1 MKNSFK
7 IIGLASLASV
17 VLVAWSLVA
26 SSAFAND
33 VSSDSFDKVSTNMR
47 AWNMKQGKL
56 GLGKWMKKNMTEE
69 QKAEMEAKHEEMKAQ
84 HDAMKAAV
92 DSNGFA
98 AFQAAVVNSPLA
110 EAITTQEQFDTFVA
124 MHTAMQNDDKETAKA
139 LAEQLGIDKSM
150 KGGMKWEY
158 KEMKWEHKEMTKEM
172 KGNKGKTKIRLFD
185 KIGTSDSYEEFAAA
199 HSETKIVDLIDEE
212 VYTMI
217 KELHQAKENKDIETV
232 KEIAAQLKEILQAK
246 KQQAI
251 QSN

>member
-92 DSNGFA
+92 DSNDFA
-98 AFQAAVVNSPLA
+98 AFQAAVLRRSLGLR
-110 EAITTQEQFDTFVA
+110 EAATRHVDPNPRAAGWAGARRRTLRSKQVVLTHKRWARTKRAGRDHGPCLLFLSNLFTCSS
-124 MHTAMQNDDKETAKA
+124 DD
-139 LAEQLGIDKSM
+139 
-150 KGGMKWEY
+150 
-158 KEMKWEHKEMTKEM
+158 
-172 KGNKGKTKIRLFD
+172 R
-185 KIGTSDSYEEFAAA
+185 
-199 HSETKIVDLIDEE
+199 V
-212 VYTMI
+212 
-217 KELHQAKENKDIETV
+217 
-232 KEIAAQLKEILQAK
+232 
-246 KQQAI
+246 
-251 QSN
+251 